1 MAGWILLH
9 RSILKH
15 WVWLSPLHTQ
25 RWLYI
30 LLNAAYEERAVEFS
44 NKKLILKRGQ
54 LLTTY
59 RQLQADWKTSSDVV
73 NSFLKALERNEM
85 INLEPT
91 KDWTLITVCNYDK
104 YQGEQFSPQ
113 SDENN
118 VAQEPYHSH
127 QPTADLPTDSDP
139 YKQGEAK
146 RSSIHSKRNKEDNNI
161 NNNQNYVDDE
171 RAKRFFDDF
180 LSELK
185 IEQGCKSFRISKETY
200 IELAKEIFHDWQ
212 FKEEPDW
219 SYGHFWNTLNK
230 KVQSLNQKS
239 QNDGKT
245 GSKPRRNTQRG
256 ESSPDAGTN
265 PLDRAKV
272 HKAQAEDDKHE

>member
-1 MAGWILLH
+1 MAGWILLY

-15 WVWLSPLHTQ
+15 WVWLSPLHTH

-30 LLNAAYEERAVEFS
+30 LLNAAYEERPVEFS
-44 NKKLILKRGQ
+44 NKKLTLKRGQ

-85 INLEPT
+85 IILEPT

-118 VAQEPYHSH
+118 YAQELQYSH
-127 QPTADLPTDSDP
+127 QPTADLAMGSDP
-139 YKQGEAK
+139 CKQGEAK
-146 RSSIHSKRNKEDNNI
+146 RTSIHSKRNKEDNNKNNTQI
-161 NNNQNYVDDE
+161 NVDEE
-171 RAKRFFDDF
+171 REKRFFEDF

-185 IEQGCKSFRISKETY
+185 IEQGCLSFKISKERY

-230 KVQSLNQKS
+230 KVQSLRQKS
-239 QNDGKT
+239 KTDGKT
-245 GSKPRRNTQRG
+245 ISKPRTDTQRG
-256 ESSPDAGTN
+256 GDNEESRTN

-272 HKAQAEDDKHE
+272 HKARPKDDKLD